1 MLSANNS
8 FFHTEPKSFIVLD
21 LSLSQ
26 QNQRRKNMSET
37 NLPFNEK
44 IYPKNAQVSSGEK
57 LRHEWEKSIKNPQ
70 EFWAEK
76 AKAIDWIKTW
86 DKVLDDSNP
95 PFYKW
100 FQGGILNIT
109 HNALD
114 RHVKTQRKNK
124 LAYIWEGELGEVRT
138 YTYYQLYREVNKLA
152 KVFKDFGL
160 KKGDRVAVYLPVIP
174 ELPITLLA
182 TARVGGIHMVV
193 FSGFSAEALADRIN
207 DCGAKILVTV
217 DGSYRRGKMV
227 AIKDNADRALPN
239 TPTVEKVIVVKRT
252 GQEIQMKDGRDV
264 WYQEALAKAGAT
276 AYVEPEP
283 MQATDPLF
291 ILYTSGTTGKPK
303 GVQHGIG
310 GYLVWAYWTL
320 KWGFNPNEEDIWWC
334 TADIGWITG
343 HTYNVYAPLSAGVTS
358 LIFEGTPDY
367 PAQDRWWDIIERHG
381 VTILYTTPTAIRMF
395 MKFGEEW
402 INKHDLS
409 TLRLLGTVGEP
420 INPEAWKW
428 YYRIIGKE
436 KLAIVDTW
444 WQTETGGY
452 MIAPLP
458 GIELVPLKPG
468 SATYPLPSVQ
478 TEVYD
483 EKGQPTK
490 AGNKGFLVVKTPWP
504 GMLQTLWKNP
514 ERFKQTYFGRWPNT
528 YYTGDYAVKDPD
540 GYFWLLGR
548 ADEVLKVAGHRIG
561 TVELE
566 SALVSHH
573 AVSEAA
579 VMGKEDAVKGE
590 VPVAFVVL
598 RSGFTPS
605 EELRAELVKHIRTTI
620 GPIATP
626 DAIVIVNKLPKTR
639 SGKIMRRL
647 LKAVLVGAP
656 LGDVSTLEDEGSV
669 EDIKAT
675 YEELRKQLTK

>member
-1 MLSANNS
+1 
-8 FFHTEPKSFIVLD
+8 
-21 LSLSQ
+21 
-26 QNQRRKNMSET
+26 MSEAS
-37 NLPFNEK
+37 LPFNEK
-44 IYPKNAQVSSGEK
+44 IYPSNANVSSGEK
-57 LRHEWEKSIKNPQ
+57 LKQEWEKSLKNPQ

-76 AKAIDWIKTW
+76 AKAIDWFKTW
-86 DKVLDDSNP
+86 NNVLDDSNP

-100 FQGGILNIT
+100 FSGGVLNIT
-109 HNALD
+109 YNALD
-114 RHVKTQRKNK
+114 RHIKTQRKNR
-124 LAYIWEGELGEVRT
+124 LAYIWEGELGEVKT
-138 YTYYQLYREVNKLA
+138 YSYYQLYKEVNKLA

-182 TARVGGIHMVV
+182 TARVGGIHTVV
-193 FSGFSAEALADRIN
+193 FSGFSADALADRIN
-207 DCGAKILVTV
+207 DSGAKILVTV
-217 DGSYRRGKMV
+217 DGSYRRGKIV
-227 AIKDNADRALPN
+227 AIKDNADRALQN

-252 GQEIQMKDGRDV
+252 GQEIQMKTGRDV
-264 WYQEALAKAGAT
+264 WYQEALANAGAN
-276 AYVEPEP
+276 AYVEPEH

-310 GYLVWAYWTL
+310 GFLVWAYWTL

-343 HTYNVYAPLSAGVTS
+343 HTYNVYAPLALGITS
-358 LIFEGTPDY
+358 LLFEGTPDY
-367 PAQDRWWDIIERHG
+367 PAQDRWWNIIEKHG

-428 YYRIIGKE
+428 YYRVIGKE
-436 KLAIVDTW
+436 KLAVIDTW

-452 MIAPLP
+452 MISPLP

-468 SATYPLPSVQ
+468 SATFPLPSVQ
-478 TEVYD
+478 AEVYD
-483 EKGQPTK
+483 EKGHPAK

-504 GMLQTLWKNP
+504 GMLQTLWKDP

-528 YYTGDYAVKDPD
+528 YYTGDYAVKDPE
-540 GYFWLLGR
+540 GYLWLLGR

-566 SALVSHH
+566 SALVSHP

-598 RSGFTPS
+598 RSGFSPS
-605 EELRAELVKHIRTTI
+605 EELHAELVKHIRTTI

-626 DAIVIVNKLPKTR
+626 DAVVMVNKLPKTR

-656 LGDVSTLEDEGSV
+656 LGDVSTLEDEASV

-675 YEELRKQLTK
+675 YEELRKQLSK

>member
-1 MLSANNS
+1 MLNS
-8 FFHTEPKSFIVLD
+8 ILFSKIKLRDDE
-21 LSLSQ
+21 
-26 QNQRRKNMSET
+26 MSEA
-37 NLPFNEK
+37 NLPFGEK
-44 IYPKNAQVSSGEK
+44 IYPKAAHVSSGEK
-57 LRHEWEKSIKNPQ
+57 LQHEREKSLKNPE

-76 AKAIDWIKTW
+76 AKAIDWFKPW

-100 FQGGILNIT
+100 FVGGVLNVAY
-109 HNALD
+109 NALD
-114 RHVKTQRKNK
+114 RHVKTPRKHK
-124 LAYIWEGELGEVRT
+124 LAYIWEGELGEVKT

-152 KVFKDFGL
+152 HVLKDIGL

-174 ELPITLLA
+174 ELPIALLA
-182 TARVGGIHMVV
+182 VVRLGGIHTVV

-207 DCGAKILVTV
+207 DCKAKILITA
-217 DGSYRRGKMV
+217 DGSYRRGKV
-227 AIKDNADRALPN
+227 VPIKDNADRALQS
-239 TPTVEKVIVVKRT
+239 TPTVEKVIVVKRA
-252 GQEIQMKDGRDV
+252 GQSVNMKEGRDI
-264 WYQEALAKAGAT
+264 WYHEALAGVSVN
-276 AYVEPEP
+276 AYVPPEP

-303 GVQHGIG
+303 GVQHGTG

-320 KWGFNPNEEDIWWC
+320 KWAFNPTDEDLWWC

-343 HTYNVYAPLSAGVTS
+343 HTYNVYAPLSLGISS
-358 LIFEGTPDY
+358 LLFEGTPDY
-367 PAQDRWWDIIERHG
+367 PAQDRWWSIIERHG
-381 VTILYTTPTAIRMF
+381 VTILYSTPTAVRMF

-402 INKHDLS
+402 VNKHDLS

-428 YYRIIGKE
+428 YYRVIGKE
-436 KLAIVDTW
+436 RLAIIDTW
-444 WQTETGGY
+444 WQTETGGF
-452 MIAPLP
+452 MISPLS

-468 SATYPLPSVQ
+468 SATYPLPGIHA
-478 TEVYD
+478 EVYD
-483 EKGQPTK
+483 EKGQPAK
-490 AGNKGFLVVKTPWP
+490 VENKGFLVVKTPWP
-504 GMLQTLWKNP
+504 GMLQTLWKDP
-514 ERFKQTYFGRWPNT
+514 ERFKQTYFGRWQGV
-528 YYTGDYAVKDPD
+528 YYTGDYAVQDAE

-566 SALVSHH
+566 SALVAHP

-579 VMGKEDAVKGE
+579 VMGKEDPVKGE

-598 RSGFTPS
+598 RAGFSPS
-605 EELRAELVKHIRTTI
+605 DELRADLIKHIRTTI

-626 DAIVIVNKLPKTR
+626 DAIVIANKLPKTR

-647 LKAVLVGAP
+647 LKAVLTGAP
-656 LGDVSTLEDEGSV
+656 LGDTSTLEDEASV

-675 YEELRKQLTK
+675 YEELRRQLAK

>member
-1 MLSANNS
+1 M
-8 FFHTEPKSFIVLD
+8 
-21 LSLSQ
+21 
-26 QNQRRKNMSET
+26 
-37 NLPFNEK
+37 PFGEK
-44 IYPKNAQVSSGEK
+44 IYPKAAHVSSGEK
-57 LRHEWEKSIKNPQ
+57 LQCEREKSLKNPE

-76 AKAIDWIKTW
+76 AKAIDWFKPW
-86 DKVLDDSNP
+86 DKVLDDANP

-100 FQGGILNIT
+100 FVGGVLNVAY
-109 HNALD
+109 NALD
-114 RHVKTQRKNK
+114 RHVKTPRKHK

-138 YTYYQLYREVNKLA
+138 YTYYQLYREVNRLA
-152 KVFKDFGL
+152 QVLKDLGL

-174 ELPITLLA
+174 ELPIALLA
-182 TARVGGIHMVV
+182 IVRLGGIHTVV

-207 DCGAKILVTV
+207 DCEAKILITA
-217 DGSYRRGKMV
+217 DGSYRRGKV
-227 AIKDNADRALPN
+227 VSIKDNADRALQS

-252 GQEIQMKDGRDV
+252 GQSVNMKEGRDI
-264 WYQEALAKAGAT
+264 WYHEALASVNAN
-276 AYVEPEP
+276 AYVPPEP

-303 GVQHGIG
+303 GVQHGTG

-320 KWGFNPNEEDIWWC
+320 KWAFNPTDEDLWWC

-343 HTYNVYAPLSAGVTS
+343 HTYNVYAPLSLGISS
-358 LIFEGTPDY
+358 LLFEGTPDY

-381 VTILYTTPTAIRMF
+381 VTILYSTPTAVRMF

-402 INKHDLS
+402 VNKHDLS

-428 YYRIIGKE
+428 YYRVIGKE
-436 KLAIVDTW
+436 RLAIIDTW
-444 WQTETGGY
+444 WQTETGGF
-452 MIAPLP
+452 MISPLS

-468 SATYPLPSVQ
+468 SATYPLPGIYA
-478 TEVYD
+478 EVYD
-483 EKGQPTK
+483 EKGQPAK
-490 AGNKGFLVVKTPWP
+490 VENKGFLVVKTPWP
-504 GMLQTLWKNP
+504 GMLQTLWKDP
-514 ERFKQTYFGRWPNT
+514 ERFKQTYFGRWQGV
-528 YYTGDYAVKDPD
+528 YYTGDYAVQDIE

-566 SALVSHH
+566 SALVAHP

-579 VMGKEDAVKGE
+579 VMGKEDPVKGE

-598 RSGFTPS
+598 RAGFSPS
-605 EELRAELVKHIRTTI
+605 DELRADLIKHIRTTI

-626 DAIVIVNKLPKTR
+626 DAIVIANKLPKTR

-647 LKAVLVGAP
+647 LKAVLTGAP
-656 LGDVSTLEDEGSV
+656 LGDTSTLEDEASV

-675 YEELRKQLTK
+675 YEELRRQLAK

>member
-1 MLSANNS
+1 
-8 FFHTEPKSFIVLD
+8 
-21 LSLSQ
+21 
-26 QNQRRKNMSET
+26 MSEAS
-37 NLPFNEK
+37 LPFDDK
-44 IYPKNAQVSSGEK
+44 VYPGKK
-57 LRHEWEKSIKNPQ
+57 LKDEWEKSLKNPE
-70 EFWAEK
+70 EFWTEK
-76 AKAIDWIKTW
+76 AKAIDWFRTW

-100 FQGGILNIT
+100 FPGGILNISY
-109 HNALD
+109 NALD
-114 RHVKTQRKNK
+114 RHLKTAKRNQ
-124 LAYIWEGELGEVRT
+124 LAYIWEGENGEVRT
-138 YTYYQLYREVNKLA
+138 FTYYQLYREVNKLA
-152 KVFKDFGL
+152 KIFKDFGL
-160 KKGDRVAVYLPVIP
+160 KKGDRVAVYLPMIP

-182 TARVGGIHMVV
+182 TARVGGVHTVV
-193 FSGFSAEALADRIN
+193 FSGFSAESLGDRIN
-207 DCGAKILVTV
+207 DCGAKILVTA
-217 DGSYRRGKMV
+217 DGAYRRGKTV
-227 AIKDNADRALPN
+227 TLKDTADRALQA
-239 TPTVEKVIVVKRT
+239 TPSIQKVIVVKRT
-252 GQEIQMKDGRDV
+252 GQSVPMKEGRDY
-264 WYQEALAKAGAT
+264 WYDEAMAKVEAN
-276 AYVEPEP
+276 AYVAPEP
-283 MQATDPLF
+283 MEATEPLF

-310 GYLVWAYWTL
+310 GYIVWGYWTL
-320 KWGFNPNEEDIWWC
+320 KWGFNPDEQDIWWC

-343 HTYNVYAPLSAGVTS
+343 HTYNVYAPLALGITS

-367 PAQDRWWDIIERHG
+367 PAQDRWWEIIERHG

-395 MKFGEEW
+395 MKFGEQW
-402 INKHDLS
+402 ITKHDLS

-436 KLAIVDTW
+436 KLPIVDTW
-444 WQTETGGY
+444 WQTETGGF

-468 SATYPLPSVQ
+468 SATNPLPSILA
-478 TEVYD
+478 EVYD
-483 EKGQPTK
+483 DKGQPTQT
-490 AGNKGFLVVKTPWP
+490 GVKGFLVIKTPWP
-504 GMLQTLWKNP
+504 GMLETLWKDP
-514 ERFKQTYFGRWPNT
+514 DRFKQTYFGRWPNV
-528 YYTGDYAVKDPD
+528 YYTGDYAVRDPD

-566 SALVSHH
+566 SALVSHP

-579 VMGKEDAVKGE
+579 VMGKEDALKGE

-598 RSGFTPS
+598 RTGFTPTD
-605 EELRAELVKHIRTTI
+605 ELRADLVKHIRNTI

-647 LKAVLVGAP
+647 LKAVLVGAA

-675 YEELRKQLTK
+675 YEELRKQLEKK

>member
-1 MLSANNS
+1 
-8 FFHTEPKSFIVLD
+8 
-21 LSLSQ
+21 
-26 QNQRRKNMSET
+26 MSE
-37 NLPFNEK
+37 NSLPFNEK
-44 IYPKNAQVSSGEK
+44 YRPSTAKISSGAK
-57 LRHEWEKSIKNPQ
+57 LQQEWEKSIKNPQ

-76 AKAIDWIKTW
+76 AKAIDWYKKW
-86 DKVLDDSNP
+86 DKALDDSNP

-109 HNALD
+109 YNALD
-114 RHVKTQRKNK
+114 RHVKTPKKNT
-124 LAYIWEGELGEVRT
+124 LAYIWEGELGEIKT
-138 YTYYQLYREVNKLA
+138 YSYYQLYKEVNKLA
-152 KVFKDFGL
+152 KVFKEYGL

-182 TARVGGIHMVV
+182 TARIGGIHAVV

-207 DCGAKILVTV
+207 DSGAKILVTV
-217 DGSYRRGKMV
+217 DGSYRRGKTV
-227 AIKDNADRALPN
+227 AIKDNADRALQN
-239 TPTVEKVIVVKRT
+239 APTVEKVIVVKRT
-252 GQEIQMKDGRDV
+252 GQPIQMKEGRDI
-264 WYQEALAKAGAT
+264 WYHEACAKAGGN

-343 HTYNVYAPLSAGVTS
+343 HTYNVYAPLSMGITS
-358 LIFEGTPDY
+358 LLFEGTPDY

-381 VTILYTTPTAIRMF
+381 VTILYTTPTAVRMF
-395 MKFGEEW
+395 MKFGEDW

-428 YYRIIGKE
+428 YYRVIGKE
-436 KLAIVDTW
+436 KLAIIDTW

-452 MIAPLP
+452 MISPLS

-468 SATYPLPSVQ
+468 SATKPLPSIYAD
-478 TEVYD
+478 VYD
-483 EKGQPTK
+483 EKGQPAKT
-490 AGNKGFLVVKTPWP
+490 GNKGFLVVKTPWP
-504 GMLQTLWKNP
+504 GMLQTLWKDP
-514 ERFKQTYFGRWPNT
+514 ERFKQTYFGRWPNI

-566 SALVSHH
+566 SALVSHP

-598 RSGFTPS
+598 RGGFTPS
-605 EELRAELVKHIRTTI
+605 EELRADLVKQIRTTI

-626 DAIVIVNKLPKTR
+626 DAIIFANKLPKTR

-647 LKAVLVGAP
+647 LRAVLVGAP
-656 LGDVSTLEDEGSV
+656 LGDTSTLEDEASV

-675 YEELRKQLTK
+675 YEELRKQLAK

>member
-1 MLSANNS
+1 
-8 FFHTEPKSFIVLD
+8 
-21 LSLSQ
+21 
-26 QNQRRKNMSET
+26 MSET
-37 NLPFNEK
+37 SLPFNEK
-44 IYPKNAQVSSGEK
+44 IYPTNAKISSGEK
-57 LRHEWEKSIKNPQ
+57 LRQEWEKSIKNPQ

-76 AKAIDWIKTW
+76 AKAIDWIKPF

-100 FQGGILNIT
+100 FSGGTLNIAY
-109 HNALD
+109 NALD

-124 LAYIWEGELGEVRT
+124 LAYIWEGELGEIKT
-138 YTYYQLYREVNKLA
+138 YSYYQLYKEVNKLA
-152 KVFKDFGL
+152 KTLKDFGL
-160 KKGDRVAVYLPVIP
+160 QKGDRVAVYLPVIP
-174 ELPITLLA
+174 ELPIALLA
-182 TARVGGIHMVV
+182 TARVGGIHTVV

-207 DCGAKILVTV
+207 DCGAKILVTA
-217 DGSYRRGKMV
+217 DGSYRRGKTV
-227 AIKDNADRALPN
+227 AIKDNADRALLN
-239 TPTVEKVIVVKRT
+239 TPSVEKVIVIKRT
-252 GQEIQMKDGRDV
+252 GQDIKMQEGRDF
-264 WYQEALAKAGAT
+264 WYSDVLAKAGAN
-276 AYVEPEP
+276 AYVEPES
-283 MQATDPLF
+283 MEATDPLF

-320 KWGFNPNEEDIWWC
+320 KWGFNPTEEDIWWC

-343 HTYNVYAPLSAGVTS
+343 HTYNVYAPLSLGLTS
-358 LIFEGTPDY
+358 LLFEGTPDY

-381 VTILYTTPTAIRMF
+381 VTILYTTPTAVRMF

-428 YYRIIGKE
+428 YYRVMGKE

-468 SATYPLPSVQ
+468 SATYPLPSVDAD
-478 TEVYD
+478 VYD
-483 EKGQPTK
+483 EKGQSTK
-490 AGNKGFLVVKTPWP
+490 AGNKGFLVVKSPWP
-504 GMLQTLWKNP
+504 GMLQTLWKDP

-528 YYTGDYAVKDPD
+528 YYTGDYAVKDPE

-566 SALVSHH
+566 SALVSHP

-579 VMGKEDAVKGE
+579 VMGKEDAIKGE

-605 EELRAELVKHIRTTI
+605 EELRAELVKHIRTAI

-626 DAIVIVNKLPKTR
+626 DAIIIVNKLPKTR
-639 SGKIMRRL
+639 SGKIMRRI

-656 LGDVSTLEDEGSV
+656 IGDVSTLEDEASV

-675 YEELRKQLTK
+675 YEEMRKQLAK